1 MFLLLITSA
10 LCPCRKRAESAGM
23 LQFYNETGEVHR
35 VRMHFRGVCKITC
48 VKMIIWQITVLLIRI
63 SIIKDFCT
71 GNHLP

>member
-10 LCPCRKRAESAGM
+10 LCPCRKRA
-23 LQFYNETGEVHR
+23 VHR
-35 VRMHFRGVCKITC
+35 VRMHFRGVRKITC
-48 VKMIIWQITVLLIRI
+48 VKMTLGQITVLLIRI